1 MKYLIYPLLTLA
13 LTLHSQTVS
22 QSWEFTE
29 DGITGFTDLISEE
42 GTNATFLGTDTVAN
56 DGGFTISRGAGNSGD
71 VSLGGSFSEANTSSL
86 TLSITLASMNVG
98 TAGGTNDFFKVNL
111 RNDASN
117 TRYGGISLTEHTAGL
132 RLIADKGDQTT
143 AVAGV
148 AVGAPSTPAI
158 TYGIT
163 YDFLNDIYTTWIGTP
178 TSDQSTW
185 NNRFNANY
193 TGAWNI
199 GTNVMDSVQWS
210 ISDFTNANVAVIDQV
225 QISTTPVPEPQAYA
239 SLVGILVLGAALLRR
254 FRS

>member
-1 MKYLIYPLLTLA
+1 MKYLTYPLLTLA

-29 DGITGFTDLISEE
+29 DGTTGFTDLISEE
-42 GTNATFLGTDTVAN
+42 GTNATFLGTDTVEY
-56 DGGFTISRGAGNSGD
+56 DGGFTISRNAGNSGD

-86 TLSITLASMNVG
+86 TLSISLISMDL
-98 TAGGTNDFFKVNL
+98 TAGGSGDFFKVNL
-111 RNDASN
+111 RNDATN
-117 TRYGGISLTEHTAGL
+117 TRYGGISLTEDTAGL
-132 RLIADKGDQTT
+132 RLIAVKGDGGTT

-148 AVGAPSTPAI
+148 AVGAPPSTSAI

-163 YDFLNDIYTTWIGTP
+163 YDFLNDTYTTWIGTP

-185 NNRFNANY
+185 SNRFNNY

-199 GTNVMDSVQWS
+199 GTNVIDAVQWG

-225 QISTTPVPEPQAYA
+225 QISTIPIPEPQAYA
-239 SLVGILVLGAALLRR
+239 SLVGILVLGAALWRR

>member
-1 MKYLIYPLLTLA
+1 MKYLTYPLLTLA

-29 DGITGFTDLISEE
+29 DGTTGLADIISEQ

-56 DGGFTISRGAGNSGD
+56 DGGFTISRNAGNSGD
-71 VSLGGSFSEANTSSL
+71 VSLGGSFSQANTSSL
-86 TLSITLASMNVG
+86 TLSISLISMDL
-98 TAGGTNDFFKVNL
+98 TAGGSGDFFKVNL
-111 RNDASN
+111 RNDATN
-117 TRYGGISLTEHTAGL
+117 TRYGGISLTEHSAGL
-132 RLIADKGDQTT
+132 RLIADEGDETT
-143 AVAGV
+143 ALAGI
-148 AVGAPSTPAI
+148 AVSASSTSAI

-163 YDFLNDIYTTWIGTP
+163 YDFLNDTYTTWIGTP

-185 NNRFNANY
+185 SNRFNNY

-199 GTNVMDSVQWS
+199 GTNVIDAVQWG

-225 QISTTPVPEPQAYA
+225 QISTIPIPEPQAYA
-239 SLVGILVLGAALLRR
+239 SLVGILVLGAALWRR